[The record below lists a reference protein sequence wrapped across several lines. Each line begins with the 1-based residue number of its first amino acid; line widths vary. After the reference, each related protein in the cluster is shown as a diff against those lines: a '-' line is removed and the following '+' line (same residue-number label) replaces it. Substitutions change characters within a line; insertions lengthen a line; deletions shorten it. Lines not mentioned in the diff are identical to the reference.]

1 MLWVT
6 AYWAPSWWRELIKT
20 VVHLITTFLLSYPP
34 QPLKSRA
41 TWSLLGEVCSVFS
54 WLHSSNVTVMVTSG
68 AQWPRGPVSSYARQW
83 NENEVLMT
91 CMRQIS
97 VVPWVLTGGGVRL
110 SLPRAVWWQGQG
122 QSDGGNRSRASPSK
136 QAGGTGESWSECL
149 KNRTWG
155 NKQSYWNQKWTLEWG
170 QQLNLRRLSCQPVV

>member
-83 NENEVLMT
+83 NENEVCWWHAWGRFQLFLGFWLEVELD
-91 CMRQIS
+91 CLFPELS
-97 VVPWVLTGGGVRL
+97 GG
-110 SLPRAVWWQGQG
+110 RARDRVME
-122 QSDGGNRSRASPSK
+122 
-136 QAGGTGESWSECL
+136 GTGAEQVL
-149 KNRTWG
+149 QNRQEG
-155 NKQSYWNQKWTLEWG
+155 LVKAEVNA
-170 QQLNLRRLSCQPVV
+170 